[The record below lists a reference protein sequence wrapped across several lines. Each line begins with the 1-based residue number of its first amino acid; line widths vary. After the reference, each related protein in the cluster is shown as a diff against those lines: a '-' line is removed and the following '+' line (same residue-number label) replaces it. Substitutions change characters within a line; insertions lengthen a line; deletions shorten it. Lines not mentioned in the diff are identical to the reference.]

1 VSEADVQAE
10 VDRAAE
16 RYGSDAKLLGYFES
30 DRGRNFIR
38 STLRRSQTVEK
49 LIDEWLAAHPDHP
62 PIPHAESD
70 EPAAID
76 AASVEASAAIGA
88 TDPDAIPVSAG
99 EPA

>member
-1 VSEADVQAE
+1 MPDADVQAE
-10 VDRAAE
+10 VDRARE
-16 RYGSDAKLLGYFES
+16 RYGRDAKLLAYFES

-49 LIDEWLAAHPDHP
+49 LIEEWLAAHPEHP
-62 PIPHAESD
+62 PIPHADDIET
-70 EPAAID
+70 AAVD